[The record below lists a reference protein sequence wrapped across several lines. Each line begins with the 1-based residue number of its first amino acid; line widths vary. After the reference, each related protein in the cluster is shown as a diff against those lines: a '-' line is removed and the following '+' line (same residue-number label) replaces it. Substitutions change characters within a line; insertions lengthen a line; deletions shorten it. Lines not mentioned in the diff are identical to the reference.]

1 MCGPAT
7 WIFDDCLCPGLILKK
22 MQAHRI
28 KNLFAAIARY
38 YDFLNSLLSLK
49 RDKMWRRETV
59 KASDVAPT
67 SKVLDVC
74 TGTGELALAYS
85 AKIGEEGFVIG
96 SDFCFEMLVIGNRK
110 LQRPVG
116 AVSNPT
122 TQQPVGAVS
131 NSTTQQ
137 PVGAVSNRTTQQ
149 PVGAV
154 SNRTTS
160 FLAADN
166 LTLPFLDNTFDI
178 VSVGFGIRNVSDVEM
193 GIREMTRVAAPGG
206 RVVILEF
213 TQPINPLFRGL
224 YYFYFTKILPFVG
237 NLISRNKDDAYG
249 YLPRSVMKFPDC
261 DALKAV
267 MEQCGLTDVRFHRKT
282 FGIVAI
288 HVGKKP
294 KNSA

>member
-1 MCGPAT
+1 
-7 WIFDDCLCPGLILKK
+7 

-59 KASDVAPT
+59 KASDVKPMG
-67 SKVLDVC
+67 KVLDVC
-74 TGTGELALAYS
+74 TGTGELALAY
-85 AKIGEEGFVIG
+85 ADKLGTEGFVIG
-96 SDFCFEMLVIGNRK
+96 SDFCFEMLVIGDQKVER
-110 LQRPVG
+110 
-116 AVSNPT
+116 
-122 TQQPVGAVS
+122 
-131 NSTTQQ
+131 NSSRHA
-137 PVGAVSNRTTQQ
+137 PSCRN
-149 PVGAV
+149 
-154 SNRTTS
+154 TS
-160 FLAADN
+160 FLAADT

-178 VSVGFGIRNVSDVEM
+178 VSVGFGIRNVANVEL
-193 GIREMTRVAAPGG
+193 GIREMVRVAAPGG
-206 RVVILEF
+206 TVAILEF
-213 TQPINPLFRGL
+213 TQPVNPLFRGL

-249 YLPRSVMKFPDC
+249 YLPRSVMQFPNC

-267 MEQCGLTDVRFHRKT
+267 MEECGLTEVGYHRKT

-294 KNSA
+294 S